1 MVRNKDDIN
10 LFSNTVNSKII
21 PIFSVSN
28 KKGVNLDKFIHF
40 LRTLPFNPKET
51 LGTNNQNELNAVVRI
66 NNLYLFQFEVTKS
79 YLKEKKK
86 IIDKDIVINMKEKE
100 TTITK
105 KFIYGVLIGIMAKG
119 ELIVGAQYKLGPFND
134 GSYKYI
140 NI

>member
-1 MVRNKDDIN
+1 
-10 LFSNTVNSKII
+10 
-21 PIFSVSN
+21 
-28 KKGVNLDKFIHF
+28 
-40 LRTLPFNPKET
+40 
-51 LGTNNQNELNAVVRI
+51 
-66 NNLYLFQFEVTKS
+66 
-79 YLKEKKK
+79 
-86 IIDKDIVINMKEKE
+86 MKEKE

>member
-66 NNLYLFQFEVTKS
+66 NNLYLF
-79 YLKEKKK
+79 
-86 IIDKDIVINMKEKE
+86 
-100 TTITK
+100 
-105 KFIYGVLIGIMAKG
+105 
-119 ELIVGAQYKLGPFND
+119 
-134 GSYKYI
+134 
-140 NI
+140 